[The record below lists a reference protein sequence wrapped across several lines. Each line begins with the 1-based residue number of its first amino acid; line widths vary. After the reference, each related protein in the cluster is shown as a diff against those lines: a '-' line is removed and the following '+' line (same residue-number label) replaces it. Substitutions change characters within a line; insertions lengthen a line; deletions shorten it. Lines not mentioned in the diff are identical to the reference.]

1 MGSNVLA
8 RVRALDMALGE
19 ASTASITPLTTG
31 TAGAARPYDSAHY
44 YNLGLTEAL

>member
-8 RVRALDMALGE
+8 RVRALDMALGG
-19 ASTASITPLTTG
+19 AS